1 MSPASEAFSSS
12 SRSMRSMKALSW
24 SAATDSVATIGFL
37 SSIDA
42 PALRFVPSLRGCPRG
57 RGASSGADGVHRG
70 LRCGSWGQSVRRLV
84 LLESGELLRRRLGL
98 VAGFPVLVGHTVDEL
113 AALVLRERDAARVG
127 RVLEP
132 VREAVAAEAR
142 EVHEVD
148 VLHVGAGIE
157 VLDEPAEGRGF
168 ELGPGRGFDVGHGRS
183 RRLRAPEVTG

>member
-24 SAATDSVATIGFL
+24 SAATNSVATIGFL

-42 PALRFVPSLRGCPRG
+42 PAEIRSFAPGCLRG

-70 LRCGSWGQSVRRLV
+70 LRCGSRGQSVRRVV
-84 LLESGELLRRRLGL
+84 LLESRELLSRRLGL
-98 VAGFPVLVGHTVDEL
+98 VAGFPVLIGHAVDEL
-113 AALVLRERDAARVG
+113 AALVLRERDAARVS

-168 ELGPGRGFDVGHGRS
+168 ELGPGRGVDVGHGRS